1 MRYLR
6 IILFVSS
13 LIIFPSV
20 SLANV
25 GVGVG
30 LGKIQIDESL
40 KSGGIYKLPSIPV
53 LNTGDEAGE
62 YAMEVTFQQEQTER
76 RPDAKWFNFS
86 PQSFHLDGGQSQTVE
101 VSLVLPTNAEAGKYF
116 AYLEAHPVKSGASG
130 VSVGI
135 AAATKLNFTLE
146 AGTVLGAFTQ
156 RVKSVLTTYS
166 PYSFVILGLLAVIIF
181 VSTFRTFFSFSFA
194 IKRKKS
200 E

>member
-6 IILFVSS
+6 IAFFISLF
-13 LIIFPSV
+13 IIFPYV
-20 SLANV
+20 GLANV

-30 LGKIQIDESL
+30 LGKIQIDETL

-53 LNTGDEAGE
+53 INTGDEAGDYE
-62 YAMEVTFQQEQTER
+62 MEVTFQQEQTEL

-86 PQSFHLDGGQSQTVE
+86 PSTFHLAGGQSQTVE
-101 VSLVLPTNAEAGKYF
+101 VSLVLPTNAAAGKYF

-156 RVKSVLTTYS
+156 RVKSVLTAYS
-166 PYSFVILGLLAVIIF
+166 PYSFVSLGIITLVILISA
-181 VSTFRTFFSFSFA
+181 FRTFFSFSFA
-194 IKRKKS
+194 IKRKK
-200 E
+200 